1 MAESPYAPFMKDFR
15 RKEKKSLWYA
25 VIFFYRRFCMLLIIV
40 LLPFHRNTQ
49 IVAQFLTT
57 LFMLCYL
64 GYVQPY
70 VEPR

>member
-1 MAESPYAPFMKDFR
+1 MKDFR

-25 VIFFYRRFCMLLIIV
+25 MIFFYRRFCMLIIIV
-40 LLPFHRNTQ
+40 LLPFHRNIQ
-49 IVAQFLTT
+49 IVAQLWTT

-70 VEPR
+70 IEPR